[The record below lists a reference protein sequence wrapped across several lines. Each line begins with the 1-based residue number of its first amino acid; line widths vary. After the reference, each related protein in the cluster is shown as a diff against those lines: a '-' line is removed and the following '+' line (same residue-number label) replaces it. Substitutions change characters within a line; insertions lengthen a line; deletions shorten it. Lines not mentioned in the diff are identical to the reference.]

1 MVRIAPFG
9 GSVNGERPDALGS
22 IGELTDVAS
31 AKRAV
36 RGLLNVNPDEEL
48 DDVRVRTRTVGFF
61 TSFSELCR
69 IGCWSLDMLVNVPAA
84 DVRLSERAQPQRRSG
99 YPAAST

>member
-1 MVRIAPFG
+1 MK
-9 GSVNGERPDALGS
+9 GERPDALGS

-61 TSFSELCR
+61 TSFSELCK
-69 IGCWSLDMLVNVPAA
+69 IGCWSLDMLVNVLAA
-84 DVRLSERAQPQRRSG
+84 DVRLS
-99 YPAAST
+99 